1 MSFWNTDCESMFEGN
16 CLLTQES
23 LHSCLSTPMLWLNG
37 GEVWPAASHG
47 PGTGPP
53 DIQRGQPPMKSAQIL
68 ARNLSCVKCLGD
80 VGAGRPHM
88 ITSWHQR
95 MKLGW
100 IGCKVA
106 ALLNFLFWLASCN
119 VLVFMLWIILHC
131 DWTQWTQWT
140 QWTHTCQSILS
151 SSAPVSP
158 GVSLTQENIY
168 WPFQTGHYSAQVV
181 NVASDKRFMA
191 SDTDTH
197 DSHSRQSEKSRN
209 NFQLW
214 RIVQSSLAHLPP
226 WFCWLFRF
234 LSRLASD
241 GCYLCVSILS
251 ALISTFIVPLT
262 RPSLCCCFGYSQFSL
277 PQQLSDQMILS
288 SISRTSRSRF
298 FFTEMFDNFYW
309 FYRHT

>member
-1 MSFWNTDCESMFEGN
+1 MSFWYTDCESMFEGN

-53 DIQRGQPPMKSAQIL
+53 DIQRGQPLMKSAQIL

-131 DWTQWTQWT
+131 VTRVTMGDHGGWIRAVSSVSRKYLLTSGWCWS
-140 QWTHTCQSILS
+140 QS
-151 SSAPVSP
+151 
-158 GVSLTQENIY
+158 
-168 WPFQTGHYSAQVV
+168 
-181 NVASDKRFMA
+181 
-191 SDTDTH
+191 
-197 DSHSRQSEKSRN
+197 
-209 NFQLW
+209 
-214 RIVQSSLAHLPP
+214 
-226 WFCWLFRF
+226 WL
-234 LSRLASD
+234 
-241 GCYLCVSILS
+241 
-251 ALISTFIVPLT
+251 
-262 RPSLCCCFGYSQFSL
+262 
-277 PQQLSDQMILS
+277 
-288 SISRTSRSRF
+288 
-298 FFTEMFDNFYW
+298 
-309 FYRHT
+309 